1 MQWLAV
7 ALGGALGAMSRY
19 AITIYSVPLVS
30 HRFPIATLCIN
41 VLGSFLIGMA
51 YVYIVERGLLSDQ
64 WRLVIM
70 AGFLGAFTTFSTFA
84 LEALTL
90 LQQGFIATAATYML
104 VSVVGCLL
112 AVWAGYSL
120 TIRII

>member
-19 AITIYSVPLVS
+19 AITLYTVPLVS
-30 HRFPIATLCIN
+30 HRFPVATFCIN
-41 VLGSFLIGMA
+41 VLGSFLIGVA
-51 YVYIVERGLLSDQ
+51 FVTIVEKGMLSDQ
-64 WRLVIM
+64 WRLIIM

-90 LQQGFIATAATYML
+90 LQQGLVAMAATYML
-104 VSVVGCLL
+104 ASVTGCLL

-120 TIRII
+120 TLRFV